1 MALLFHRC
9 EQNPFEAAMGIRN
22 NSMHNCQKHFAIAI
36 FALVAAAHAQANAS
50 PAVPS
55 GPQPAEIKIISTEFK
70 YSPATVLI
78 PAGHAMTIVLD
89 NSGAETEHGIFVP
102 ALGFRLEAKA
112 GEIVRKM
119 AIFDKPGEV
128 EFSCDLPG
136 HREAGMSGTLI
147 VGQGSSSDRRGETN
161 ASTP

>member
-1 MALLFHRC
+1 
-9 EQNPFEAAMGIRN
+9 MGARSRGRRN
-22 NSMHNCQKHFAIAI
+22 RVTHFAIATL
-36 FALVAAAHAQANAS
+36 ALSAAAHAQANVS
-50 PAVPS
+50 PRAPS
-55 GPQPAEIKIISTEFK
+55 GPQPAEVKIISTEFK
-70 YSPATVLI
+70 YSPASVLV
-78 PAGHAMTIVLD
+78 PAGHAVTIVLD

-119 AIFDKPGEV
+119 AVFGKAGEF